1 LRFSIPACFPVGI
14 GRAGET
20 FVLLHRLKKRARN
33 PETTV
38 AATTQCWSPA
48 ASRTAMLSNEEI
60 EPLSHQ
66 FIVPANE
73 NGMILDQHIDTDVA
87 AAVAS
92 PFEFGHVFLFSHGW
106 WTNAIRAMEGY
117 NRFTIEFSRSF
128 RAPPDVSGLP
138 ALNVGIH
145 WPSALTED
153 EVSIANYFQAL
164 SFFTMEKRADA
175 IGANAA
181 FTLLRLILD
190 AVTDNPRPLKIHLLG
205 HSFGAKVVC
214 SALQRLVG
222 QAGDHPIPAG
232 VTFDVVLL
240 QAAFDNDE
248 LEPWND
254 YGRVAEMPGVRLL
267 ITRSDGDRVLS
278 ELYPKAHRLARLIG
292 RTKPALGTAGPT
304 DAAVAPLG
312 GSHTLTIEP
321 GFATPPG
328 SLADRRCIVADLS
341 PLHAA
346 NPTGAAGLS
355 GHHSDIFYQ
364 EIYTLL
370 AAFYDFN

>member
-1 LRFSIPACFPVGI
+1 
-14 GRAGET
+14 
-20 FVLLHRLKKRARN
+20 
-33 PETTV
+33 
-38 AATTQCWSPA
+38 
-48 ASRTAMLSNEEI
+48 
-60 EPLSHQ
+60 LSHH

-87 AAVAS
+87 AAIAS
-92 PFEFGHVFLFSHGW
+92 PFEFGHIFLSSHGW

-117 NRFTIEFSRSF
+117 NRFAIEFSRSF
-128 RAPPDVSGLP
+128 RAFSGPSELP

-153 EVSIANYFQAL
+153 EVSVANYFQAL

-175 IGANAA
+175 VGVNAA
-181 FTLLRLILD
+181 YTLLRLILD
-190 AVTDNPRPLKIHLLG
+190 AVTDSPRPLKIHLLG

-214 SALQRLVG
+214 SALQRLLD
-222 QAGDHPIPAG
+222 QANDHPIPPG

-254 YGRVAEMPGVRLL
+254 YGRVAGTPGVRLL
-267 ITRSDGDRVLS
+267 VTLSNGDTVLS
-278 ELYPKAHRLARLIG
+278 ELYPKAHRLARLVG
-292 RTKPALGTAGPT
+292 RTKPALGNAGPT
-304 DAAVAPLG
+304 EAGVAPLG
-312 GSHTLTIEP
+312 GSQSVSIEP

-346 NPTGAAGLS
+346 NPSGTAGLS

-370 AAFYDFN
+370 TAFYDFS